1 MVGVCVCVWWGV
13 HVGGW
18 GGIREMTVSKS
29 YQEGTVSGMNER
41 VNESVP
47 GTVLSTGLTEMDE
60 RKSKTR
66 VHRSHT
72 VPSSTFH
79 LPQC

>member
-1 MVGVCVCVWWGV
+1 
-13 HVGGW
+13 
-18 GGIREMTVSKS
+18 MTVSKS

-41 VNESVP
+41 RNESVP

-66 VHRSHT
+66 VHRVT
-72 VPSSTFH
+72 QYLPVRFH

>member
-1 MVGVCVCVWWGV
+1 MVGVCVWWG
-13 HVGGW
+13 GACWGW
-18 GGIREMTVSKS
+18 GGVREMTVSKS

-47 GTVLSTGLTEMDE
+47 GTVLGTGLTEMDE

-66 VHRSHT
+66 DTGVT
-72 VPSSTFH
+72 QYLPVPSIYLSAR
-79 LPQC
+79 